1 MNDRYD
7 PLARARRLAGVMDAL
22 PFLFAVAS
30 LIGMGCLFF
39 GLTSPR
45 ETGVGIGAALAC
57 TVLGQTVCY
66 FRARRHIRE
75 LARHITEDKRE

>member
-39 GLTSPR
+39 GRGLAPP
-45 ETGVGIGAALAC
+45 EPGEGVPER
-57 TVLGQTVCY
+57 
-66 FRARRHIRE
+66 RAGHQGVS
-75 LARHITEDKRE
+75 